1 MTCPGLNPPHLF
13 SLVIMRRDRPQER
26 AASWPAE
33 HIKVL
38 LALWTEAAVTH
49 DLSSHGRNRAVYDG
63 ISQRLAEMGIYRT
76 GDQCREKMKGL
87 KVAYR
92 KAKENNSVGRPPI
105 KCPFYDEIDQI
116 MTQYINCRP
125 GFPSEAGEGSSV
137 SADRQES
144 ISISEPWGTQSG
156 ISERW
161 GSQASGHWLSQ
172 TAASESQG
180 TDEFSYAQA
189 ESQDAFGEIQ
199 VIPVQVKEE
208 ESEDEI
214 SPELDVA
221 SPIVMETQPTPRHLI
236 SMLDQRPHLRT
247 RKQKVQGEGQSSYQR
262 GGTGQKYGRS
272 HQLELQRMQRQVAS
286 QAEEKQSL
294 AEFIQHDREMRREDR
309 EFQAQL
315 FEKLF
320 QKQTELVQ
328 ALTQR
333 PPVSPT
339 ACTNALHALQMSTKN
354 GAGTAAGPGSQLQ
367 ALLEQIMQA
376 EVSGKGLT
384 RLTVKEA
391 FGGAV
396 KVPPEVQYWTAEEI
410 LRWLLSQQS
419 PGDQRQEVLAGLR
432 PPIAGHVETT
442 GKGDNPE
449 AHFSVL
455 NPLCDSYQS
464 SRQQGKD
471 QLHSKA
477 QQLCGSNCAK
487 VLETDIDLETQHQSF
502 RQFRYQEAQGPQEVY
517 RCLWGLSHQWLRPDV
532 RSKEQIME
540 LLVVEQFLNILP
552 EEIQTLVRECQP
564 ENGKEAVALAER
576 FRLHFES
583 KRQRDQARVISDDM
597 VADSPQEELDED
609 RRQPCIKDS
618 QENPRKVGLLG
629 TEAHL
634 RLRKRPKSG
643 PRERIVPTQVGEHG
657 EATTKQRKLDNNLEE
672 QAEAGV
678 KAKQMPTPAAG
689 KQAGKAKGRGR
700 SVSGCDVAMAEES
713 LDEGKAKMEGSG
725 RVLETLNGV
734 LSSNSLCEQKTS
746 ASLGPSRLAFDKDDA
761 VSCPQVGND
770 GHMSPE
776 VDGPSLSDS
785 IEMLLDSPWSGNGS
799 GDTTHDG
806 PSGSR
811 MLPSCASCAMLK
823 ADLDSVHEEL
833 RLTQASTLYGL
844 SGTSLQDL
852 SEALGTIV
860 HILNNRKSLSVTNTS
875 QNVAEISSRPVWRE
889 RNHF

>member
-1 MTCPGLNPPHLF
+1 
-13 SLVIMRRDRPQER
+13 MRRDRPQER

-137 SADRQES
+137 TADRQEGL
-144 ISISEPWGTQSG
+144 SISEPWGGHSS

-161 GSQASGHWLSQ
+161 GSHASGHWLPQ

-180 TDEFSYAQA
+180 TDEFSYVQA
-189 ESQDAFGEIQ
+189 ESQDAFSEIQ

-214 SPELDVA
+214 SPELDVS
-221 SPIVMETQPTPRHLI
+221 SPIVMETQPVPRHLI

-247 RKQKVQGEGQSSYQR
+247 RKQKAQGDGQSGYQR
-262 GGTGQKYGRS
+262 GTGQKYNRS
-272 HQLELQRMQRQVAS
+272 HQVELQRMQRQVAS
-286 QAEEKQSL
+286 QVEEKQSL
-294 AEFIQHDREMRREDR
+294 AEFIQHDKEMRREDR

-320 QKQTELVQ
+320 QKQTELIQ

-333 PPVSPT
+333 PPPSPTST
-339 ACTNALHALQMSTKN
+339 ACTNVLHTYQVSTKN
-354 GAGTAAGPGSQLQ
+354 GAGTTPTPGPGSQLQ

-376 EVSGKGLT
+376 EGSGKGLT
-384 RLTVKEA
+384 RLAVKEA
-391 FGGAV
+391 LGGAV

-419 PGDQRQEVLAGLR
+419 PGDQCQEVLTGPR
-432 PPIAGHVETT
+432 QIATRMT
-442 GKGDNPE
+442 
-449 AHFSVL
+449 
-455 NPLCDSYQS
+455 
-464 SRQQGKD
+464 
-471 QLHSKA
+471 
-477 QQLCGSNCAK
+477 
-487 VLETDIDLETQHQSF
+487 
-502 RQFRYQEAQGPQEVY
+502 
-517 RCLWGLSHQWLRPDV
+517 
-532 RSKEQIME
+532 
-540 LLVVEQFLNILP
+540 
-552 EEIQTLVRECQP
+552 
-564 ENGKEAVALAER
+564 
-576 FRLHFES
+576 
-583 KRQRDQARVISDDM
+583 SDDI
-597 VADSPQEELDED
+597 VADSPHEERDED
-609 RRQPCIKDS
+609 QRQSYIKDS
-618 QENPRKVGLLG
+618 QDNPMRGDSLG

-634 RLRKRPKSG
+634 RLRKRPKPG
-643 PRERIVPTQVGEHG
+643 PREWIVPKQDGEHE
-657 EATTKQRKLDNNLEE
+657 EAATKQRKLDKNLEDQE
-672 QAEAGV
+672 TVEAGEKV
-678 KAKQMPTPAAG
+678 KQIPSSVPG
-689 KQAGKAKGRGR
+689 KQSGKPKPRGR
-700 SVSGCDVAMAEES
+700 PVPGCNASVTGES
-713 LDEGKAKMEGSG
+713 YIEGGAKIDGSG
-725 RVLETLNGV
+725 RGSEGLNGV
-734 LSSNSLCEQKTS
+734 LSPNPLNEQKGP
-746 ASLGPSRLAFDKDDA
+746 AGLGPSRLVFDKVVT
-761 VSCPQVGND
+761 VSGSQRGHD
-770 GHMSPE
+770 GRMSPE

-785 IEMLLDSPWSGNGS
+785 IDILLDSPWSGNGS

-806 PSGSR
+806 PSGPR
-811 MLPSCASCAMLK
+811 MLPSCASCTMLK
-823 ADLDSVHEEL
+823 AELDTLREEL

-844 SGTSLQDL
+844 SGTALQDL

-860 HILNNRKSLSVTNTS
+860 HILNSRKSLSTTNES
-875 QNVAEISSRPVWRE
+875 QNVTEIPSRPGWRE
-889 RNHF
+889 RNQGRTKLDSQESAPVHSTSETFHGLNLVQDQEIQQQY

>member
-1 MTCPGLNPPHLF
+1 
-13 SLVIMRRDRPQER
+13 MRRDRPQER

-125 GFPSEAGEGSSV
+125 GFSSEAGEGSSV
-137 SADRQES
+137 TADRQEGL
-144 ISISEPWGTQSG
+144 SISEPWGTQSS

-161 GSQASGHWLSQ
+161 ATQASGHWLSQ

-180 TDEFSYAQA
+180 TDEFSYTQA
-189 ESQDAFGEIQ
+189 ETHDAFGEIQ

-221 SPIVMETQPTPRHLI
+221 SPMLMEIQPPRRQLI

-247 RKQKVQGEGQSSYQR
+247 RKQKVQGDGQTR
-262 GGTGQKYGRS
+262 GAGPKCGRS
-272 HQLELQRMQRQVAS
+272 PPSELQRMQKQVAI

-294 AEFIQHDREMRREDR
+294 AEFIQHDKEMRQEDR

-333 PPVSPT
+333 SP
-339 ACTNALHALQMSTKN
+339 ASPSSPDCPHPLQALQMSAKN
-354 GAGTAAGPGSQLQ
+354 GAGAAAAGPSSSLQ

-376 EVSGKGLT
+376 DLPGKSLN
-384 RLTVKEA
+384 RVAVKEA
-391 FGGAV
+391 LGGRV

-410 LRWLLSQQS
+410 LRWLLSQQ
-419 PGDQRQEVLAGLR
+419 PPADHCQEMLSGPRLPFPVGHLGL
-432 PPIAGHVETT
+432 T
-442 GKGDNPE
+442 GKGDNSE
-449 AHFSVL
+449 AHLSLL

-464 SRQQGKD
+464 SQQQGRD
-471 QLHSKA
+471 QLRSKA
-477 QQLCGSNCAK
+477 QHLCASNCAK
-487 VLETDIDLETQHQSF
+487 ALETDVDLETRRQSF
-502 RQFRYQEAQGPQEVY
+502 RQFHYQEAQGPQEAY
-517 RCLWGLSHQWLRPDV
+517 RGLWRLSHQWLRPEA

-576 FRLHFES
+576 FQLHFES
-583 KRQRDQARVISDDM
+583 KRQRDQVRVTSDNM
-597 VADSPQEELDED
+597 VADSPPED
-609 RRQPCIKDS
+609 LNENQRQPCVKDS
-618 QENPRKVGLLG
+618 RENPRKVGLLG
-629 TEAHL
+629 TETHL
-634 RLRKRPKSG
+634 QLRKRARSD
-643 PRERIVPTQVGEHG
+643 PREQIVPKQDGEHG
-657 EATTKQRKLDNNLEE
+657 VA
-672 QAEAGV
+672 A
-678 KAKQMPTPAAG
+678 AKQMKLNSSVEEQDMAETRKEAPKTPTSVPG
-689 KQAGKAKGRGR
+689 KRAGKAKGRGR
-700 SVSGCDVAMAEES
+700 SVPSYIAAGESQAEGE
-713 LDEGKAKMEGSG
+713 AKTKGGG
-725 RVLETLNGV
+725 RVSEAANGI
-734 LSSNSLCEQKTS
+734 LHEQKAS
-746 ASLGPSRLAFDKDDA
+746 ASLGTSQLAFDKDA
-761 VSCPQVGND
+761 TVSSPQPAHD
-770 GHMSPE
+770 GHGSPD
-776 VDGPSLSDS
+776 VDRPSFSDS
-785 IEMLLDSPWSGNGS
+785 IDILLDSPWSGNGS
-799 GDTTHDG
+799 GDTAQDG
-806 PSGSR
+806 GPGSR
-811 MLPSCASCAMLK
+811 MLPRCVGCTMLK
-823 ADLDSVHEEL
+823 AELDTVREEL
-833 RLTQASTLYGL
+833 QLTQASTLYGL
-844 SGTSLQDL
+844 SGTSFQDL
-852 SEALGTIV
+852 SEALGTV
-860 HILNNRKSLSVTNTS
+860 VRVLSNTNSLPGTNTP
-875 QNVAEISSRPVWRE
+875 QNIAEIPSRPAWRE
-889 RNHF
+889 RNHL

>member
-1 MTCPGLNPPHLF
+1 
-13 SLVIMRRDRPQER
+13 MRRDRPQER

-92 KAKENNSVGRPPI
+92 KAKENNLVGRPPI

-125 GFPSEAGEGSSV
+125 GFPSEVGEGSSI
-137 SADRQES
+137 SADRQEVLS
-144 ISISEPWGTQSG
+144 LSEPWGAQSS

-161 GSQASGHWLSQ
+161 GPQASGHWLPPA
-172 TAASESQG
+172 AASESQG
-180 TDEFSYAQA
+180 TDEFSFVQA
-189 ESQDAFGEIQ
+189 ESQDAFSEIQ

-214 SPELDVA
+214 SPELDA
-221 SPIVMETQPTPRHLI
+221 SSPIVMEPAPRHLI

-247 RKQKVQGEGQSSYQR
+247 RKQKAQGEGQSSYQR
-262 GGTGQKYGRS
+262 GQPQKYSHS
-272 HQLELQRMQRQVAS
+272 HQLELQKMQRQVAGR
-286 QAEEKQSL
+286 AEEKQSL
-294 AEFIQHDREMRREDR
+294 AEFIAHDKDMRREDR
-309 EFQAQL
+309 EFQTQL

-320 QKQTELVQ
+320 QKQTELIQ

-333 PPVSPT
+333 PPPSPTST
-339 ACTNALHALQMSTKN
+339 ACTNVLHNYQVSTKI
-354 GAGTAAGPGSQLQ
+354 GVGTTPTPGPGSQLQ

-376 EVSGKGLT
+376 EGSGKALT
-384 RLTVKEA
+384 RLAVKEA
-391 FGGAV
+391 LGGAV

-419 PGDQRQEVLAGLR
+419 PGDQCQELPTGSRQFPV
-432 PPIAGHVETT
+432 AGHIGTI
-442 GKGDNPE
+442 GKSDNPE
-449 AHFSVL
+449 APLSVM
-455 NPLCDSYQS
+455 NPLHESYQNS
-464 SRQQGKD
+464 ELEKKD

-477 QQLCGSNCAK
+477 QKLCGSSCTKA
-487 VLETDIDLETQHQSF
+487 LEIDIDLETQRHSF
-502 RQFRYQEAQGPQEVY
+502 RQFRYQDAEGPQEVY
-517 RCLWGLSHQWLRPDV
+517 RGLWRLSHQWLRPEV
-532 RSKEQIME
+532 HTKEQIME

-576 FRLHFES
+576 FQLHFES
-583 KRQRDQARVISDDM
+583 KRQRDRTRMTSDDIGT
-597 VADSPQEELDED
+597 DPSHEELDENQ
-609 RRQPCIKDS
+609 RQSCIKDN
-618 QENPRKVGLLG
+618 QEKPRRVDSHG

-634 RLRKRPKSG
+634 RLRKRPKPG
-643 PRERIVPTQVGEHG
+643 PRERVVPKQEAEHE
-657 EATTKQRKLDNNLEE
+657 EASTKQRKLINNVEE
-672 QAEAGV
+672 QEAMDASE
-678 KAKQMPTPAAG
+678 KLKQMPSYVAG
-689 KQAGKAKGRGR
+689 KQSGKAKARGR
-700 SVSGCDVAMAEES
+700 SVPKYNASVTGENQID
-713 LDEGKAKMEGSG
+713 GGAKIDGSG
-725 RVLETLNGV
+725 RVSEALNGILFPKP
-734 LSSNSLCEQKTS
+734 LSEQKGP
-746 ASLGPSRLAFDKDDA
+746 AELGPSRLVFDK
-761 VSCPQVGND
+761 VGNVPGSQREND

-776 VDGPSLSDS
+776 VDGPSLSGS
-785 IEMLLDSPWSGNGS
+785 IDILFDSPWSGNGS

-806 PSGSR
+806 PSDPR
-811 MLPSCASCAMLK
+811 MLPSCASCTMLK
-823 ADLDSVHEEL
+823 AELDTIREEL

-852 SEALGTIV
+852 SEALGTVV
-860 HILNNRKSLSVTNTS
+860 HILNSRKSLSNTNAS
-875 QNVAEISSRPVWRE
+875 QNITDIPSRPGWRD

>member
-1 MTCPGLNPPHLF
+1 
-13 SLVIMRRDRPQER
+13 MRRDRPQER

-125 GFPSEAGEGSSV
+125 GFPSEASEGSSTIV
-137 SADRQES
+137 DRQEGLP
-144 ISISEPWGTQSG
+144 ISEPWGSQSG

-161 GSQASGHWLSQ
+161 GSQATGHWLSQ
-172 TAASESQG
+172 AAASESQG
-180 TDEFSYAQA
+180 TDEFSYVQA

-262 GGTGQKYGRS
+262 GAGQKYSRS
-272 HQLELQRMQRQVAS
+272 HHLELQRMQRQVAS

-328 ALTQR
+328 ALSQR
-333 PPVSPT
+333 APISPT
-339 ACTNALHALQMSTKN
+339 SAACPNTLQALQLSAKS
-354 GAGTAAGPGSQLQ
+354 GAGIATGPGSQLQ

-384 RLTVKEA
+384 RLAVKEA
-391 FGGAV
+391 LGGTV

-419 PGDQRQEVLAGLR
+419 PNDQCQEVLVTPRLGTE
-432 PPIAGHVETT
+432 P
-442 GKGDNPE
+442 GKGPN
-449 AHFSVL
+449 
-455 NPLCDSYQS
+455 
-464 SRQQGKD
+464 
-471 QLHSKA
+471 KA
-477 QQLCGSNCAK
+477 QQLCGNNCAK
-487 VLETDIDLETQHQSF
+487 ETETDIDIEIQRQCF
-502 RQFRYQEAQGPQEVY
+502 RQFCYQDACGPQEVY
-517 RCLWGLSHQWLRPDV
+517 RCLWDLSHQWLRPEIHT
-532 RSKEQIME
+532 KEQIME
-540 LLVVEQFLNILP
+540 LLVVEQFLSILP

-576 FRLHFES
+576 FQLHFES
-583 KRQRDQARVISDDM
+583 KRKRDRTRVTSEDVVPVSSRGKLDDNETQGC
-597 VADSPQEELDED
+597 V
-609 RRQPCIKDS
+609 KDG
-618 QENPRKVGLLG
+618 QENPRRTGLLG

-643 PRERIVPTQVGEHG
+643 LREWIASRQGGEHG
-657 EATTKQRKLDNNLEE
+657 EAAAKHRKLDNSLEE
-672 QAEAGV
+672 QEV
-678 KAKQMPTPAAG
+678 TEVVERTNHRPTPRPG
-689 KQAGKAKGRGR
+689 KQDGKGQER
-700 SVSGCDVAMAEES
+700 SVPRHPPAESTAERQA
-713 LDEGKAKMEGSG
+713 KAEGSG
-725 RVLETLNGV
+725 RASDSLNGT
-734 LSSNSLCEQKTS
+734 LPCGTLRTGKTP
-746 ASLGPSRLAFDKDDA
+746 ASLVPSQLAFDKDDA
-761 VSCPQVGND
+761 VCSPRHRND
-770 GHMSPE
+770 SRTSPE
-776 VDGPSLSDS
+776 ADGPSLSDS
-785 IEMLLDSPWSGNGS
+785 IDLLLDSPWSGNGS
-799 GDTTHDG
+799 GDITHDG
-806 PSGSR
+806 PSDPR
-811 MLPSCASCAMLK
+811 VPPSCATCTVLK
-823 ADLDSVHEEL
+823 AELDTIREEL
-833 RLTQASTLYGL
+833 RITQASTLYGL
-844 SGTSLQDL
+844 SGTSLRDL
-852 SEALGTIV
+852 SEALGTIA
-860 HILNNRKSLSVTNTS
+860 HILNNRMSSSTTNAS
-875 QNVAEISSRPVWRE
+875 QKIAEIPTRPVWQE
-889 RNHF
+889 RNGF

>member
-1 MTCPGLNPPHLF
+1 
-13 SLVIMRRDRPQER
+13 MRRDRPQER

-125 GFPSEAGEGSSV
+125 GFPSEAGEGSSII
-137 SADRQES
+137 ADRQEGLP
-144 ISISEPWGTQSG
+144 ISEPWGAQSG
-156 ISERW
+156 ISDRW
-161 GSQASGHWLSQ
+161 GSQSSGHWLSQ

-221 SPIVMETQPTPRHLI
+221 SPIVMETQPAPRHLI

-247 RKQKVQGEGQSSYQR
+247 RKQKAQGDGQSGYQR
-262 GGTGQKYGRS
+262 GTGQKYNRS

-294 AEFIQHDREMRREDR
+294 VEFIQHDREMRREDR
-309 EFQAQL
+309 EFHAQL
-315 FEKLF
+315 FEKLL

-333 PPVSPT
+333 PPASPTST
-339 ACTNALHALQMSTKN
+339 ACTNAVQTTQVPTKG
-354 GAGTAAGPGSQLQ
+354 GAGTTTGPGLQLQ

-376 EVSGKGLT
+376 EGSGKGLS
-384 RLTVKEA
+384 RLAGKEA
-391 FGGAV
+391 LGGAV

-419 PGDQRQEVLAGLR
+419 PGDQGQEVLSALR
-432 PPIAGHVETT
+432 PPPAGGQVGAS
-442 GKGDNPE
+442 GKGDSPE
-449 AHFSVL
+449 ADLSVL

-464 SRQQGKD
+464 SRQLGKG
-471 QLHSKA
+471 QLHSRI

-487 VLETDIDLETQHQSF
+487 APEANVDLETHRRSF
-502 RQFRYQEAQGPQEVY
+502 RQFCYQEAQGPQEVY
-517 RCLWGLSHQWLRPDV
+517 RCLWELSHQWLRPEV
-532 RSKEQIME
+532 CTKEQIME
-540 LLVVEQFLNILP
+540 LLVVEQFLSILP

-576 FRLHFES
+576 FQLHFES
-583 KRQRDQARVISDDM
+583 KRQRDRTRVASEDM
-597 VADSPQEELDED
+597 VTDSPQGELDED
-609 RRQPCIKDS
+609 QRQPCIKDS
-618 QENPRKVGLLG
+618 PEKPRRTGVLG

-634 RLRKRPKSG
+634 QLRKRPKLG
-643 PRERIVPTQVGEHG
+643 PRERIVSKQDGECG
-657 EATTKQRKLDNNLEE
+657 EAATKQRRQDRSLEE
-672 QAEAGV
+672 QEATEAGD
-678 KAKQMPTPAAG
+678 KAKQTPTPVPG
-689 KQAGKAKGRGR
+689 KHAGKARGRGR
-700 SVSGCDVAMAEES
+700 SMSGHTMAVAGESPAEGE
-713 LDEGKAKMEGSG
+713 AKMKGSG
-725 RVLETLNGV
+725 SISETLNGII
-734 LSSNSLCEQKTS
+734 SSNASCEQKTPTGR
-746 ASLGPSRLAFDKDDA
+746 GPSRLVFDKEGT
-761 VSCPQVGND
+761 VSSPQQRHD
-770 GHMSPE
+770 GHLSPE
-776 VDGPSLSDS
+776 ADGPSLSDS
-785 IEMLLDSPWSGNGS
+785 TDMLLDSPWSGNGS
-799 GDTTHDG
+799 GDVAHNG

-811 MLPSCASCAMLK
+811 GPPSCAGCTVLK
-823 ADLDSVHEEL
+823 AELDTVREEL
-833 RLTQASTLYGL
+833 RVTQASTLYGL

-860 HILNNRKSLSVTNTS
+860 HILNNSRSLSITNTS
-875 QNVAEISSRPVWRE
+875 QNVAEIPNRPLWRE

>member
-1 MTCPGLNPPHLF
+1 
-13 SLVIMRRDRPQER
+13 MRRDRPQER

-125 GFPSEAGEGSSV
+125 GFPSEVGEGSSV
-137 SADRQES
+137 TTDRQES
-144 ISISEPWGTQSG
+144 LSVSEPWGTQSS

-161 GSQASGHWLSQ
+161 GSQTSGHWLSQ
-172 TAASESQG
+172 AAASESQG
-180 TDEFSYAQA
+180 TDEFSYTQA

-214 SPELDVA
+214 SPELDLS
-221 SPIVMETQPTPRHLI
+221 SPAVMETQPAPRHLI

-247 RKQKVQGEGQSSYQR
+247 RKQKNQGEGQPSYQR
-262 GGTGQKYGRS
+262 GNGQKYSRS
-272 HQLELQRMQRQVAS
+272 HQMELQRMQKQATN

-328 ALTQR
+328 ALAQR
-333 PPVSPT
+333 APASPTST
-339 ACTNALHALQMSTKN
+339 ACTNALQMSTKN
-354 GAGTAAGPGSQLQ
+354 GAGTAAGLGSQLQ

-376 EVSGKGLT
+376 EVSGKGLS
-384 RLTVKEA
+384 RLAVKEA
-391 FGGAV
+391 LGGAV

-419 PGDQRQEVLAGLR
+419 PGDQCQEVLAGLR
-432 PPIAGHVETT
+432 PPPIAGHEGVT

-449 AHFSVL
+449 VHLSIL

-464 SRQQGKD
+464 SGQPGKG
-471 QLHSKA
+471 QA
-477 QQLCGSNCAK
+477 QPLCVSNCAK
-487 VLETDIDLETQHQSF
+487 PLETDIDVEKHRQSF
-502 RQFRYQEAQGPQEVY
+502 RQFCYQEAQGPQEVY
-517 RCLWGLSHQWLRPDV
+517 RCLWGVCHQWLRPEL
-532 RSKEQIME
+532 RTKEQIME

-576 FRLHFES
+576 FQLHFES
-583 KRQRDQARVISDDM
+583 KRQRDQTRLTSHDTVTDY
-597 VADSPQEELDED
+597 PQEVLDD
-609 RRQPCIKDS
+609 DQRQSTIKDS
-618 QENPRKVGLLG
+618 QENLRRTGLLG

-634 RLRKRPKSG
+634 RLRKRPKPG
-643 PRERIVPTQVGEHG
+643 PRERIVPKQDGGHG
-657 EATTKQRKLDNNLEE
+657 EAAAKQRKLDSNFQE
-672 QAEAGV
+672 QEMAEAGE
-678 KAKQMPTPAAG
+678 KAKQTAVPLAG
-689 KQAGKAKGRGR
+689 KQTGKAKGRVK
-700 SVSGCDVAMAEES
+700 SAPGCGNIDVAGESPAEGEARG
-713 LDEGKAKMEGSG
+713 EVSG
-725 RVLETLNGV
+725 RVLEAMNGA
-734 LSSNSLCEQKTS
+734 LPTNAIREQTASSAGLQP
-746 ASLGPSRLAFDKDDA
+746 ARLAFDKHDP
-761 VSCPQVGND
+761 VPCPQHGNE

-785 IEMLLDSPWSGNGS
+785 IDMLLDSPWSGNGS
-799 GDTTHDG
+799 GDTNQDG
-806 PSGSR
+806 PSASR
-811 MLPSCASCAMLK
+811 MLPPCTGCALLK
-823 ADLDSVHEEL
+823 AELDALREEL

-844 SGTSLQDL
+844 SGVALQDL
-852 SEALGTIV
+852 SEALGTVV
-860 HILNNRKSLSVTNTS
+860 HILNNRKSLSRANTS
-875 QNVAEISSRPVWRE
+875 QNVDEIPSRPVW
-889 RNHF
+889 

>member
-1 MTCPGLNPPHLF
+1 
-13 SLVIMRRDRPQER
+13 MRRDRPQER

-125 GFPSEAGEGSSV
+125 GFPSEVGEGPSV
-137 SADRQES
+137 TADRQEGL
-144 ISISEPWGTQSG
+144 SISEPWGTQSG

-221 SPIVMETQPTPRHLI
+221 SPIVMDTQPAPRHLI

-247 RKQKVQGEGQSSYQR
+247 RKQKAQGDGQSGYQR
-262 GGTGQKYGRS
+262 GAGQKCNRS
-272 HQLELQRMQRQVAS
+272 HQLELQRMQRQVVS

-294 AEFIQHDREMRREDR
+294 ADFIQHDKEMRREDR

-328 ALTQR
+328 VLTQR
-333 PPVSPT
+333 PPASPTST
-339 ACTNALHALQMSTKN
+339 ACTNALQTLQVPTKN

-384 RLTVKEA
+384 RLAVKEA
-391 FGGAV
+391 LGGAV

-419 PGDQRQEVLAGLR
+419 PGDQCQEVLTGQR
-432 PPIAGHVETT
+432 PPLVPGHVGATR
-442 GKGDNPE
+442 KGEHPE
-449 AHFSVL
+449 AQLSLL

-464 SRQQGKD
+464 SGLRGKG

-477 QQLCGSNCAK
+477 QQLRSSHCAK
-487 VLETDIDLETQHQSF
+487 ALETDIDLEAQRQSF
-502 RQFRYQEAQGPQEVY
+502 RQFHYQEAQGPQEVY
-517 RCLWGLSHQWLRPDV
+517 RCLWHLSHQWLRPEV
-532 RSKEQIME
+532 RTKEQIME
-540 LLVVEQFLNILP
+540 LLVVEQFLSILP

-576 FRLHFES
+576 FQLHFES
-583 KRQRDQARVISDDM
+583 KRQRDQTRMTSDDI

-618 QENPRKVGLLG
+618 QENSRRAGLLG
-629 TEAHL
+629 
-634 RLRKRPKSG
+634 
-643 PRERIVPTQVGEHG
+643 
-657 EATTKQRKLDNNLEE
+657 
-672 QAEAGV
+672 
-678 KAKQMPTPAAG
+678 
-689 KQAGKAKGRGR
+689 
-700 SVSGCDVAMAEES
+700 
-713 LDEGKAKMEGSG
+713 
-725 RVLETLNGV
+725 
-734 LSSNSLCEQKTS
+734 LS
-746 ASLGPSRLAFDKDDA
+746 R
-761 VSCPQVGND
+761 
-770 GHMSPE
+770 
-776 VDGPSLSDS
+776 
-785 IEMLLDSPWSGNGS
+785 
-799 GDTTHDG
+799 
-806 PSGSR
+806 
-811 MLPSCASCAMLK
+811 
-823 ADLDSVHEEL
+823 
-833 RLTQASTLYGL
+833 
-844 SGTSLQDL
+844 
-852 SEALGTIV
+852 
-860 HILNNRKSLSVTNTS
+860 
-875 QNVAEISSRPVWRE
+875 
-889 RNHF
+889 

>member
-1 MTCPGLNPPHLF
+1 MIT
-13 SLVIMRRDRPQER
+13 MRRDRPQER

-137 SADRQES
+137 TADRQEGL
-144 ISISEPWGTQSG
+144 SISEPWGGQSS

-161 GSQASGHWLSQ
+161 GSHASGHWLPQ
-172 TAASESQG
+172 TAASESQE
-180 TDEFSYAQA
+180 TDEFSYVQA
-189 ESQDAFGEIQ
+189 ESRDAFSEIQ

-214 SPELDVA
+214 LPELDVS
-221 SPIVMETQPTPRHLI
+221 SPIVMETQPAPRHLI

-247 RKQKVQGEGQSSYQR
+247 RKQKAQGDGQSGYQR
-262 GGTGQKYGRS
+262 GTGQKYNRS

-286 QAEEKQSL
+286 QVEEKQSL
-294 AEFIQHDREMRREDR
+294 AEFIQHDKEMRREDR

-320 QKQTELVQ
+320 QKQTELIQ

-333 PPVSPT
+333 PPPSPTST
-339 ACTNALHALQMSTKN
+339 ACTNVLHTYQVSTK
-354 GAGTAAGPGSQLQ
+354 AGTGTTPTPGPGSQLQ

-376 EVSGKGLT
+376 EGSGKGLT
-384 RLTVKEA
+384 RLAMKEA
-391 FGGAV
+391 LGGAV
-396 KVPPEVQYWTAEEI
+396 KVPPDVQYWTAEEI

-419 PGDQRQEVLAGLR
+419 PGDQCQEVLTGPRQFAV
-432 PPIAGHVETT
+432 AGHMGTM

-449 AHFSVL
+449 AHLSVL
-455 NPLCDSYQS
+455 NPLCDSYQNS
-464 SRQQGKD
+464 GQQRKG
-471 QLHSKA
+471 QLRSKG
-477 QQLCGSNCAK
+477 QQLYGSSCAK
-487 VLETDIDLETQHQSF
+487 PLETDTDLEMHRQSF
-502 RQFRYQEAQGPQEVY
+502 RQFRYQDAEGPQEVY
-517 RCLWGLSHQWLRPDV
+517 RGLWRLSHQWLRPEAHT
-532 RSKEQIME
+532 KEQIME
-540 LLVVEQFLNILP
+540 LLVVEQFLSILP

-576 FRLHFES
+576 FQLHFES
-583 KRQRDQARVISDDM
+583 KKQRDRMTSDDI
-597 VADSPQEELDED
+597 VADSPHEELDED
-609 RRQPCIKDS
+609 QRQPYIKDS
-618 QENPRKVGLLG
+618 QDNPMRGDPLG

-634 RLRKRPKSG
+634 RLRKRPKPG
-643 PRERIVPTQVGEHG
+643 PRERIVAKQDGEHE
-657 EATTKQRKLDNNLEE
+657 EATTKQRKLDKNLEDQE
-672 QAEAGV
+672 TMETGE
-678 KAKQMPTPAAG
+678 KLKQIPSSMPG
-689 KQAGKAKGRGR
+689 KQSGKPKPRGRPIPGCNASVPGESHIEGGTKIDANGRG
-700 SVSGCDVAMAEES
+700 S
-713 LDEGKAKMEGSG
+713 EG
-725 RVLETLNGV
+725 LNGV
-734 LSSNSLCEQKTS
+734 LSPDPLNEQKGS
-746 ASLGPSRLAFDKDDA
+746 AGLGPSRLVFDK
-761 VSCPQVGND
+761 VVTVPGSQREHD

-776 VDGPSLSDS
+776 ADGPSLSDS
-785 IEMLLDSPWSGNGS
+785 IDILLDSPWSGNGS

-806 PSGSR
+806 PSGPR
-811 MLPSCASCAMLK
+811 MLPSCASCTMLK
-823 ADLDSVHEEL
+823 AELDTLREEL

-844 SGTSLQDL
+844 SGTALRDL

-860 HILNNRKSLSVTNTS
+860 HILNSRKSLSTTNAS
-875 QNVAEISSRPVWRE
+875 QNVTEIPSRPEWRE
-889 RNHF
+889 RNHL

>member
-1 MTCPGLNPPHLF
+1 
-13 SLVIMRRDRPQER
+13 MRRDRPQER

-125 GFPSEAGEGSSV
+125 GFPSEVGEGSSV
-137 SADRQES
+137 SADRQEGL
-144 ISISEPWGTQSG
+144 SISEPWGTQSS

-180 TDEFSYAQA
+180 TDEFSYTHA
-189 ESQDAFGEIQ
+189 EAHEAFGEIQ

-221 SPIVMETQPTPRHLI
+221 SPMLMEIQPPPRQLI

-247 RKQKVQGEGQSSYQR
+247 RKQKVQGDGQSR
-262 GGTGQKYGRS
+262 GAGQKCSRS
-272 HQLELQRMQRQVAS
+272 HQPELQRMQKQVAL

-328 ALTQR
+328 VLTQR
-333 PPVSPT
+333 SPASPSSA
-339 ACTNALHALQMSTKN
+339 ACANPMQTLQMSTKN
-354 GAGTAAGPGSQLQ
+354 GAGTATGPGSPLQ
-367 ALLEQIMQA
+367 ALLEQIMQ
-376 EVSGKGLT
+376 SDLPGKSLN
-384 RLTVKEA
+384 RLAVKEA
-391 FGGAV
+391 LGGRV

-410 LRWLLSQQS
+410 LRWLLSQQ
-419 PGDQRQEVLAGLR
+419 PPADHCQEVLSGPR
-432 PPIAGHVETT
+432 FPFVAGHLGAP
-442 GKGDNPE
+442 GKGDNSE
-449 AHFSVL
+449 APLSGL

-464 SRQQGKD
+464 SQQQGRD
-471 QLHSKA
+471 QLHHKA
-477 QQLCGSNCAK
+477 QQLCASNCAQS
-487 VLETDIDLETQHQSF
+487 LETDVDLESRRHSF
-502 RQFRYQEAQGPQEVY
+502 RQFQYQEAQEPQEAY
-517 RCLWGLSHQWLRPDV
+517 QCLWRLSHQWLRPEA

-576 FRLHFES
+576 FQLHFES
-583 KRQRDQARVISDDM
+583 KRQRDQVRVTSDNM
-597 VADSPQEELDED
+597 VVDSPQEDLNED
-609 RRQPCIKDS
+609 QRQPCIKDS
-618 QENPRKVGLLG
+618 RENPRKVGLQG
-629 TEAHL
+629 TETHL
-634 RLRKRPKSG
+634 QLRKRDRSD
-643 PRERIVPTQVGEHG
+643 PRKQIVPKQDGEHG
-657 EATTKQRKLDNNLEE
+657 VA
-672 QAEAGV
+672 A
-678 KAKQMPTPAAG
+678 AKQMKLNNSIEEQEVAETRNKAKEMPTSVPG

-700 SVSGCDVAMAEES
+700 SVPSYNVAGERQAEGE
-713 LDEGKAKMEGSG
+713 AKTKSSS
-725 RVLETLNGV
+725 RVSEAVNGI
-734 LSSNSLCEQKTS
+734 LHEQKAST
-746 ASLGPSRLAFDKDDA
+746 SLGSSQLAFDKDA
-761 VSCPQVGND
+761 TVASPQPGHD
-770 GHMSPE
+770 GHGSP
-776 VDGPSLSDS
+776 DIDRPSFSDS
-785 IEMLLDSPWSGNGS
+785 IDILLDSPWSVNGS
-799 GDTTHDG
+799 GDTAQDG
-806 PSGSR
+806 APGSR
-811 MLPSCASCAMLK
+811 MLPPCVGCTVLK
-823 ADLDSVHEEL
+823 AELDTVREEL

-844 SGTSLQDL
+844 SGTPLQDL
-852 SEALGTIV
+852 SEALGTV
-860 HILNNRKSLSVTNTS
+860 VRVLNNTKSLPGTNIP
-875 QNVAEISSRPVWRE
+875 QNIAEIPSRPAWRE
-889 RNHF
+889 RNHL

>member
-1 MTCPGLNPPHLF
+1 M
-13 SLVIMRRDRPQER
+13 MRRDRPQER

-38 LALWTEAAVTH
+38 LALWTEAAVAH

-125 GFPSEAGEGSSV
+125 GFPSEAGEGSGI
-137 SADRQES
+137 SADRQEG
-144 ISISEPWGTQSG
+144 ISISEPWGTQSS

-161 GSQASGHWLSQ
+161 GSQVSGHWLSQ

-221 SPIVMETQPTPRHLI
+221 SPIVMETQPAPRHLI

-247 RKQKVQGEGQSSYQR
+247 RKQKAQGDGQSSFSR
-262 GGTGQKYGRS
+262 GTGQKYGRS
-272 HQLELQRMQRQVAS
+272 HQLEVQRMQRQVAN

-333 PPVSPT
+333 PPASPT
-339 ACTNALHALQMSTKN
+339 SNACTNALHTLQMSTKN
-354 GAGTAAGPGSQLQ
+354 GSGTAAGPGSQLQ

-376 EVSGKGLT
+376 DVAGKGLT
-384 RLTVKEA
+384 RLPVKEA
-391 FGGAV
+391 LGGTV
-396 KVPPEVQYWTAEEI
+396 KVPPDVQYWTAEEI

-419 PGDQRQEVLAGLR
+419 PGDQCQELLTGLR
-432 PPIAGHVETT
+432 PPPMAGHMGTT

-449 AHFSVL
+449 AHLSVL
-455 NPLCDSYQS
+455 NPLCDSFQS
-464 SRQQGKD
+464 SGQQDKG
-471 QLHSKA
+471 QLHSKT

-487 VLETDIDLETQHQSF
+487 ALETDIDLETQRQSF

-517 RCLWGLSHQWLRPDV
+517 RCLWGLSYQWLRPDV

-552 EEIQTLVRECQP
+552 DEIQTLVRECQP

-576 FRLHFES
+576 FQLHFES

-609 RRQPCIKDS
+609 RRPSCIKGS
-618 QENPRKVGLLG
+618 QENLRKVG

-643 PRERIVPTQVGEHG
+643 PRERTVATEDGEHG
-657 EATTKQRKLDNNLEE
+657 EAATKQRKPNDNSEE
-672 QAEAGV
+672 TSEAGE
-678 KAKQMPTPAAG
+678 KAKQMPTPAPG

-700 SVSGCDVAMAEES
+700 SVSGCNVAVAVES
-713 LDEGKAKMEGSG
+713 LVEGEAKMEGSG
-725 RVLETLNGV
+725 RVSKALNGV
-734 LSSNSLCEQKTS
+734 LSSNSSCEQKAT
-746 ASLGPSRLAFDKDDA
+746 AGLGPSQLVFDKDGNA
-761 VSCPQVGND
+761 SCPQGGND
-770 GHMSPE
+770 GHISPE
-776 VDGPSLSDS
+776 ADRPSLSDS
-785 IEMLLDSPWSGNGS
+785 IEMLLHSPWSGNGS

-806 PSGSR
+806 PPGSR
-811 MLPSCASCAMLK
+811 MLPPCARCTVLK
-823 ADLDSVHEEL
+823 AELDTVREEL

-860 HILNNRKSLSVTNTS
+860 HILSNRKSLSATNTS
-875 QNVAEISSRPVWRE
+875 QNIAEIPSKPVWRE

>member
-1 MTCPGLNPPHLF
+1 
-13 SLVIMRRDRPQER
+13 MRRDRPQER

-125 GFPSEAGEGSSV
+125 GFPSEASEGSNTIV
-137 SADRQES
+137 DRQEGLP
-144 ISISEPWGTQSG
+144 ISEPWGSQSG

-161 GSQASGHWLSQ
+161 GSQVSGHWLSQ

-180 TDEFSYAQA
+180 TDEFSYVQA

-221 SPIVMETQPTPRHLI
+221 SPIVMEPQPTPRHLI

-247 RKQKVQGEGQSSYQR
+247 RKQKAQGEGQSSYQR
-262 GGTGQKYGRS
+262 GASQKYNRS
-272 HQLELQRMQRQVAS
+272 HHLELQRMQRQVAS

-328 ALTQR
+328 ALSQR
-333 PPVSPT
+333 APVSPT
-339 ACTNALHALQMSTKN
+339 STACNNALQTLLVSAKN
-354 GAGTAAGPGSQLQ
+354 GAGAAAGSGSQLQ

-376 EVSGKGLT
+376 EISGKGLT
-384 RLTVKEA
+384 RLAVKEA
-391 FGGAV
+391 LGGAV
-396 KVPPEVQYWTAEEI
+396 KVPPEAQYWTAEEI

-419 PGDQRQEVLAGLR
+419 PGDQSQEVLVTSRPSPAMVQAGTE
-432 PPIAGHVETT
+432 P
-442 GKGDNPE
+442 GKSHN
-449 AHFSVL
+449 
-455 NPLCDSYQS
+455 
-464 SRQQGKD
+464 
-471 QLHSKA
+471 KA
-477 QQLCGSNCAK
+477 QQLCGNNYTEAT
-487 VLETDIDLETQHQSF
+487 ETDADTETQRQCF
-502 RQFRYQEAQGPQEVY
+502 RQFCYQDACGPQEVY
-517 RCLWGLSHQWLRPDV
+517 RCLWDLSHQWLRPEV
-532 RSKEQIME
+532 RTKEQIME

-576 FRLHFES
+576 FQLHFES
-583 KRQRDQARVISDDM
+583 KRQRDQTRVTSEDM
-597 VADSPQEELDED
+597 ATVSSRGKWDENET
-609 RRQPCIKDS
+609 RAYAKDS
-618 QENPRKVGLLG
+618 QENPRRTGLLG

-643 PRERIVPTQVGEHG
+643 PREWIASKQGGEQ
-657 EATTKQRKLDNNLEE
+657 EDATAKQRKLDRSLEE
-672 QAEAGV
+672 QETTEAV
-678 KAKQMPTPAAG
+678 ERANHRPTPVRGKHDGKVKGQERSGRAAAV
-689 KQAGKAKGRGR
+689 AGESPAEGGAK
-700 SVSGCDVAMAEES
+700 V
-713 LDEGKAKMEGSG
+713 EGSG
-725 RVLETLNGV
+725 RVSDSLNGASRALRMRKTPV
-734 LSSNSLCEQKTS
+734 SL
-746 ASLGPSRLAFDKDDA
+746 LPSQLTFDKDDA
-761 VSCPQVGND
+761 ASSPQHRND
-770 GHMSPE
+770 SRTSPE
-776 VDGPSLSDS
+776 ADGPSLSDS
-785 IEMLLDSPWSGNGS
+785 IDLLDSPWSGNGS

-806 PSGSR
+806 PSDSR
-811 MLPSCASCAMLK
+811 VPPSCADCAVLK
-823 ADLDSVHEEL
+823 AELDTVREEL
-833 RLTQASTLYGL
+833 RITQASMLYGL

-860 HILNNRKSLSVTNTS
+860 HILNNRRPSSATNAS
-875 QNVAEISSRPVWRE
+875 QKEIPNRPVWQE
-889 RNHF
+889 RNCF

>member
-1 MTCPGLNPPHLF
+1 
-13 SLVIMRRDRPQER
+13 MRRDRPQER

-125 GFPSEAGEGSSV
+125 GFPTEVGEGSSV
-137 SADRQES
+137 IADRQEGL
-144 ISISEPWGTQSG
+144 SISEPWGNQSG

-161 GSQASGHWLSQ
+161 GSQASGHWLAQ

-221 SPIVMETQPTPRHLI
+221 SPIVMETQPAPRHLI

-247 RKQKVQGEGQSSYQR
+247 RKQKAQGDGQSGYQR
-262 GGTGQKYGRS
+262 GTGQKCNRS

-286 QAEEKQSL
+286 HAEEKQSL
-294 AEFIQHDREMRREDR
+294 AEFIQHDKEMRREDR

-328 ALTQR
+328 VLTQR
-333 PPVSPT
+333 PPANPTST
-339 ACTNALHALQMSTKN
+339 ACTNALQTLQLPTKN

-384 RLTVKEA
+384 RLAVKEA
-391 FGGAV
+391 LGGAV

-419 PGDQRQEVLAGLR
+419 PGDQCQDGLTGPKL
-432 PPIAGHVETT
+432 PPVAGHMGATKQAEH
-442 GKGDNPE
+442 PE
-449 AHFSVL
+449 AQLALL
-455 NPLCDSYQS
+455 NPLCDSYQNS
-464 SRQQGKD
+464 GQHGKG
-471 QLHSKA
+471 QLHANA
-477 QQLCGSNCAK
+477 QQLYSSHCPKA
-487 VLETDIDLETQHQSF
+487 LETDTDLEVQRQSF

-517 RCLWGLSHQWLRPDV
+517 RCLWHLSHQWLRPEV
-532 RSKEQIME
+532 RTKEQIME
-540 LLVVEQFLNILP
+540 LLVVEQFLSILP

-576 FRLHFES
+576 FQLHFES
-583 KRQRDQARVISDDM
+583 KRQRDQTRVASDDM
-597 VADSPQEELDED
+597 VADSPQELDED
-609 RRQPCIKDS
+609 QKQPCIKDS
-618 QENPRKVGLLG
+618 KENPRRASLLG
-629 TEAHL
+629 TEVHL

-643 PRERIVPTQVGEHG
+643 PREQIVPKQDGEHG
-657 EATTKQRKLDNNLEE
+657 ESATKQRKMDSSLEE
-672 QAEAGV
+672 QEATEAGE
-678 KAKQMPTPAAG
+678 KTKQIPAPLPG
-689 KQAGKAKGRGR
+689 KQAGKTK
-700 SVSGCDVAMAEES
+700 
-713 LDEGKAKMEGSG
+713 
-725 RVLETLNGV
+725 
-734 LSSNSLCEQKTS
+734 
-746 ASLGPSRLAFDKDDA
+746 
-761 VSCPQVGND
+761 
-770 GHMSPE
+770 
-776 VDGPSLSDS
+776 DGPSLSDS
-785 IEMLLDSPWSGNGS
+785 MDILLDSPWSGNGS
-799 GDTTHDG
+799 GETTHNG

-811 MLPSCASCAMLK
+811 MLPPCTSCTVLK
-823 ADLDSVHEEL
+823 AELDAVREEL

-844 SGTSLQDL
+844 SGASLQDL
-852 SEALGTIV
+852 SEALGTVV
-860 HILNNRKSLSVTNTS
+860 HILNNRKSPSATRAS
-875 QNVAEISSRPVWRE
+875 QNIPEIPSRPVWRE

>member
-1 MTCPGLNPPHLF
+1 MIT
-13 SLVIMRRDRPQER
+13 MRRDRPQER

-125 GFPSEAGEGSSV
+125 GFSSEVGEGSGV
-137 SADRQES
+137 TADRQEGLPL
-144 ISISEPWGTQSG
+144 SEPWGAQSS

-214 SPELDVA
+214 SPELDVS
-221 SPIVMETQPTPRHLI
+221 SPIVMETQPAPRHLI

-247 RKQKVQGEGQSSYQR
+247 RKQKAQGDSSYQR
-262 GGTGQKYGRS
+262 SSGQKCNRS
-272 HQLELQRMQRQVAS
+272 HQLELQRIQRHVAS

-294 AEFIQHDREMRREDR
+294 AEFIHHDKEMRREDR

-333 PPVSPT
+333 PPASPTST
-339 ACTNALHALQMSTKN
+339 ACTNPLHTFYVSTKPAG
-354 GAGTAAGPGSQLQ
+354 GAAATGPGSQLQ

-376 EVSGKGLT
+376 EGSGKGLT
-384 RLTVKEA
+384 RLPVKEA
-391 FGGAV
+391 LGGTV

-410 LRWLLSQQS
+410 LRWLLSQQT
-419 PGDQRQEVLAGLR
+419 PGDQCQEVLTGPV
-432 PPIAGHVETT
+432 PPSVVGHMGTV
-442 GKGDNPE
+442 GKGENPE
-449 AHFSVL
+449 AQISVL

-464 SRQQGKD
+464 LGQQNKGH
-471 QLHSKA
+471 LHGKA
-477 QQLCGSNCAK
+477 QQLYDSSCTK
-487 VLETDIDLETQHQSF
+487 TVETDTDVETQRQTF
-502 RQFRYQEAQGPQEVY
+502 RQFRYQDAQGPGEVY
-517 RCLWGLSHQWLRPDV
+517 RYLWRLSHQWLRPEI
-532 RSKEQIME
+532 RTKEQIME
-540 LLVVEQFLNILP
+540 LLVVEQFLSILP

-576 FRLHFES
+576 FQLHFES
-583 KRQRDQARVISDDM
+583 KRQRDRKQVISDDTR
-597 VADSPQEELDED
+597 ADSPQEEFDDD
-609 RRQPCIKDS
+609 RRQPCNKDS
-618 QENPRKVGLLG
+618 EGNTRITGILG

-643 PRERIVPTQVGEHG
+643 LRERTVAKQDGDHG
-657 EATTKQRKLDNNLEE
+657 EAATKQRKLDKSLKE
-672 QAEAGV
+672 QEMTEAGE
-678 KAKQMPTPAAG
+678 KSKQTPNSVPG
-689 KQAGKAKGRGR
+689 KQTGKVKGQGR
-700 SVSGCDVAMAEES
+700 SIPGCNATVVGQS
-713 LDEGKAKMEGSG
+713 QVEGGAKVEGSG
-725 RVLETLNGV
+725 RVSEILNGV
-734 LSSNSLCEQKTS
+734 PSSNTLSSQK
-746 ASLGPSRLAFDKDDA
+746 ALDGLGQSRLALNKDVTA
-761 VSCPQVGND
+761 SGQQHNND
-770 GHMSPE
+770 GQLSPE
-776 VDGPSLSDS
+776 VDRPSLSDS
-785 IEMLLDSPWSGNGS
+785 IDILLDSPWSGNGS
-799 GDTTHDG
+799 VEITHDG
-806 PSGSR
+806 PPGSR
-811 MLPSCASCAMLK
+811 MLPPCASCTMLK
-823 ADLDSVHEEL
+823 TELDAVREEL

-844 SGTSLQDL
+844 SGASLRDL
-852 SEALGTIV
+852 SEALGTVV
-860 HILNNRKSLSVTNTS
+860 HILSSRKSSAKNAS
-875 QNVAEISSRPVWRE
+875 QNVAEISSRPTWQE

>member
-1 MTCPGLNPPHLF
+1 
-13 SLVIMRRDRPQER
+13 MRRDRPQER

-125 GFPSEAGEGSSV
+125 GFPSEASEGSSTLV
-137 SADRQES
+137 DRQEGLS
-144 ISISEPWGTQSG
+144 LSEPWGSHSG
-156 ISERW
+156 ISDRW

-172 TAASESQG
+172 AAASESQG
-180 TDEFSYAQA
+180 TDEFSYVQA

-262 GGTGQKYGRS
+262 AAGHKYSRS
-272 HQLELQRMQRQVAS
+272 HHLELQRMQRQVAS

-328 ALTQR
+328 ALSR
-333 PPVSPT
+333 APVSPT
-339 ACTNALHALQMSTKN
+339 TTACPSALQALQVSAKS

-384 RLTVKEA
+384 RIAVKEA
-391 FGGAV
+391 LGGTV

-419 PGDQRQEVLAGLR
+419 PNDQCQEVLATPR
-432 PPIAGHVETT
+432 AGTGP
-442 GKGDNPE
+442 GKG
-449 AHFSVL
+449 L
-455 NPLCDSYQS
+455 N
-464 SRQQGKD
+464 
-471 QLHSKA
+471 KA
-477 QQLCGSNCAK
+477 QQLCGNNCAK
-487 VLETDIDLETQHQSF
+487 ETETDVDLETQRQCF
-502 RQFRYQEAQGPQEVY
+502 RQFCYQDACGPQEVY
-517 RCLWGLSHQWLRPDV
+517 RCLWDLSHQWLRPEV
-532 RSKEQIME
+532 HTKEQIME
-540 LLVVEQFLNILP
+540 LLVVEQFLSILP
-552 EEIQTLVRECQP
+552 AEIQTLVRECQP

-576 FRLHFES
+576 FQLHFES
-583 KRQRDQARVISDDM
+583 KRKRDRTRVTSEDVVPVSSRGKLDDNETQ
-597 VADSPQEELDED
+597 V
-609 RRQPCIKDS
+609 CVKDG
-618 QENPRKVGLLG
+618 QENRGRTGLLG
-629 TEAHL
+629 TEAYH

-643 PRERIVPTQVGEHG
+643 LREWIAPKQGGEHG
-657 EATTKQRKLDNNLEE
+657 EAAAKHRKLDNSLEAQE
-672 QAEAGV
+672 
-678 KAKQMPTPAAG
+678 
-689 KQAGKAKGRGR
+689 
-700 SVSGCDVAMAEES
+700 
-713 LDEGKAKMEGSG
+713 
-725 RVLETLNGV
+725 
-734 LSSNSLCEQKTS
+734 
-746 ASLGPSRLAFDKDDA
+746 LAFDKDDTA
-761 VSCPQVGND
+761 SSPRHRND
-770 GHMSPE
+770 SRTSPE
-776 VDGPSLSDS
+776 ADGPSLSDS
-785 IEMLLDSPWSGNGS
+785 IDLLLDSPWSGNGS
-799 GDTTHDG
+799 GDTTHEG
-806 PSGSR
+806 PSDPRG
-811 MLPSCASCAMLK
+811 LPACATCAALK
-823 ADLDSVHEEL
+823 AELDTVREEL
-833 RLTQASTLYGL
+833 RITQASTLYGL
-844 SGTSLQDL
+844 SGTALRDL
-852 SEALGTIV
+852 SEALGTIA
-860 HILNNRKSLSVTNTS
+860 HILNNRMSSSTTNAS
-875 QNVAEISSRPVWRE
+875 QKVAEIPTRPVWQE
-889 RNHF
+889 RNRF